1 MKRKI
6 VVVGAGALGGAYAG
20 MFHEMDRGC
29 VSFLAGKERAGRL
42 REEGLTING
51 RKYSI
56 PVRLPEG
63 DQPPAELVIVAVK
76 HHHLAEAL
84 RDMRGTVGPQTLIIS
99 VMNGIDSE
107 KKIAAAYGADRVLY
121 AVAVGIDGVRSGNRV
136 QYGNQGKIMFGEAK
150 NDVLSD
156 RVMRVRDLFIKA
168 GINHEIPA
176 DMIRVLWWKFMI
188 NVGINQASAVLRAPY
203 GEFQRS
209 GGARELMESA
219 MREAIMI
226 ADREGVALSESDIDA
241 WEVVL
246 AGLNPEGKTSMLQD
260 VEAGRKTEVEMF
272 AGRVIEL
279 GRRHEVPTPV
289 NKKLFEMIGEIEAG
303 ETIGDSR

>member
-1 MKRKI
+1 MKREI
-6 VVVGAGALGGAYAG
+6 VVVGAGALGGTYAG

-29 VSFLAGKERAGRL
+29 VSFLAGKERAERL

-56 PVRLPEG
+56 PVRLPED
-63 DQPPAELVIVAVK
+63 DQAPAELVIVAVK
-76 HHHLAEAL
+76 HHHLPEAL
-84 RDMRGTVGPQTLIIS
+84 QDMRGAVGPQTAIIS

-107 KKIAAAYGADRVLY
+107 KKIAAAYGKDKVLY
-121 AVAVGIDGVRSGNRV
+121 AVAVGIDGVRSRNRV
-136 QYGNQGKIMFGEAK
+136 EYGNQGKIIFGEAK

-156 RVMRVRDLFIKA
+156 RVMRVRDLFSKA
-168 GINHEIPA
+168 GINHEISA

-188 NVGINQASAVLRAPY
+188 NIGINQASAVLRAPY
-203 GEFQRS
+203 GEFQRP
-209 GGARELMESA
+209 GGARELMEAA

-272 AGRVIEL
+272 AGKVIEL
-279 GRRHEVPTPV
+279 GRRHEVPIPV

-303 ETIGDSR
+303 EAIGGSR